1 MKVKKFALGPVLTNL
16 YVVSENGRGFIVD
29 AADKSDQVT
38 DYIKENNI
46 DIDFILQ
53 THSHFDHVL
62 GLEYYKNLYDI
73 EVYASIDAKDIANN
87 KNYNLAFDY
96 PNLSVPIDKYLE
108 DGEVFSNFNIKAIK
122 TPGHSIDSMTYLV
135 GDYLFTGDTLFNL
148 SIGRTDLPG
157 GDYGTIMDSLNSY
170 RSLSPDLEV
179 YSGHGSI
186 TNLAYELANNPFLN

>member
-1 MKVKKFALGPVLTNL
+1 M
-16 YVVSENGRGFIVD
+16 
-29 AADKSDQVT
+29 T